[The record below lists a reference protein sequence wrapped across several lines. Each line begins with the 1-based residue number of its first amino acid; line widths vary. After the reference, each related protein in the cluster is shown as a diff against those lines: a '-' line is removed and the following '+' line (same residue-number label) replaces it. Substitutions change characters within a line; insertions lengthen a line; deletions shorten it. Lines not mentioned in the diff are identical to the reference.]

1 MQATKL
7 RIKLTVRSAPIKF
20 LALRKTA
27 SQLGELQF
35 SRRRELDFTEIKQAK
50 STFFG

>member
-7 RIKLTVRSAPIKF
+7 RIKLTVRSAPIQL

-35 SRRRELDFTEIKQAK
+35 SGASELDFTEIKQAN
-50 STFFG
+50 STFFR

>member
-7 RIKLTVRSAPIKF
+7 RIKLTNRSASIQL

-35 SRRRELDFTEIKQAK
+35 SGASELDFNENQASK
-50 STFFG
+50 EHIL